1 MKNVAILIA
10 ILFFSASHAWSQG
23 TNNIPL
29 LGDNAHSFTAES
41 TTGKISFP
49 KDYAGSWKILFSH
62 PADFTPVCS
71 SELLELGAMQNDF
84 NKLGVKLVVLST
96 DPLESHQ
103 NWVKSME
110 TLNYNDKGPVKFNF
124 PLVADPDRSVSKKYG
139 MMHPSTNSTKDVR
152 GVFIIDPQNI
162 VRAIFFYPMSVGRNM
177 DEIKRTLVALQTT
190 DKLGVYTPA
199 NWVPGGDVMLPSTKY
214 TSDQTDLAKVNDPD
228 MYQLIWYMTFK
239 KMKE

>member
-1 MKNVAILIA
+1 MI
-10 ILFFSASHAWSQG
+10 
-23 TNNIPL
+23 
-29 LGDNAHSFTAES
+29 
-41 TTGKISFP
+41 
-49 KDYAGSWKILFSH
+49 
-62 PADFTPVCS
+62 
-71 SELLELGAMQNDF
+71 
-84 NKLGVKLVVLST
+84 
-96 DPLESHQ
+96 
-103 NWVKSME
+103 
-110 TLNYNDKGPVKFNF
+110 
-124 PLVADPDRSVSKKYG
+124 
-139 MMHPSTNSTKDVR
+139 HPSTNSTKDVR

-214 TSDQTDLAKVNDPD
+214 TSDQNDLAKVNDPD